1 MPRHVRLYALDP
13 RNDAVTRDAPERE
26 RLHGPD
32 PDCDG
37 ASPAMARHVLE
48 VQYMTDYE
56 RETVRETVDRPL
68 TQAPVVPPEAPYA
81 PPPVAR
87 TTVTRTSARTSQGPN
102 VVGVVTL
109 IFGILQTLLLLRVLL
124 LLLVANNDNVIVSGI
139 LSITDPFVE
148 PFRGMFRLDQVSSR
162 SGSMLDVAALVAL
175 VGWTLIE
182 ALIVAVLRIGDR
194 RATADA

>member
-1 MPRHVRLYALDP
+1 
-13 RNDAVTRDAPERE
+13 
-26 RLHGPD
+26 
-32 PDCDG
+32 
-37 ASPAMARHVLE
+37 
-48 VQYMTDYE
+48 MTDYE
-56 RETVRETVDRPL
+56 RETVRETVDQPL
-68 TQAPVVPPEAPYA
+68 TQAPVAPPPAPYA

>member
-1 MPRHVRLYALDP
+1 
-13 RNDAVTRDAPERE
+13 
-26 RLHGPD
+26 
-32 PDCDG
+32 
-37 ASPAMARHVLE
+37 
-48 VQYMTDYE
+48 MTDYE
-56 RETVRETVDRPL
+56 RETVHETVDRPL
-68 TQAPVVPPEAPYA
+68 TQAPTVPPPAPYA
-81 PPPVAR
+81 PPVAR

-124 LLLVANNDNVIVSGI
+124 LLLVANNDNAIVSGI

>member
-1 MPRHVRLYALDP
+1 
-13 RNDAVTRDAPERE
+13 
-26 RLHGPD
+26 
-32 PDCDG
+32 
-37 ASPAMARHVLE
+37 
-48 VQYMTDYE
+48 MTDYE
-56 RETVRETVDRPL
+56 RRTVEETVDRPL
-68 TQAPVVPPEAPYA
+68 TQAPTVPPPAP
-81 PPPVAR
+81 VGR

-182 ALIVAVLRIGDR
+182 ALVVAVLRIGDR
-194 RATADA
+194 RTTVDA